1 MHFGKPYRFIFL
13 GILALVI
20 NSCDRS
26 KERSVSFI
34 SPLDGSTVV
43 SDKAITLKTDA
54 ESGTFDSI
62 SYYVDEKFVASRT
75 DTQGVKVPTNGLPF
89 GARLISAVI
98 YTKDDSIKINTNIQ
112 LLPSKAPVKYN
123 YEVVNTFSHDTS
135 SYTQGLEYHDG
146 IFYESDGE
154 RGQSS
159 LRKVEVKTGKVL
171 KKTDIPAPYFAEG
184 ITIVGDKIIM
194 LTYQENVGFVFDK
207 NNLTKVGEFPHRIG
221 TGEGWGLAFDGTHIL
236 NTDGSNVIYL
246 LNKDTYQVQ
255 NSIEVYDTNGP
266 VNNLNELEYIDGKIY
281 ANVYMQDRI
290 IIIDPKTGGVVG
302 EFNLQDLAPYKDRAD
317 TGYVLNGIAWDAKG
331 KRLFVTG
338 KKWNKLFEIKIN

>member
-1 MHFGKPYRFIFL
+1 MHFGKLYKFIGL
-13 GILALVI
+13 GVLVLAL

-26 KERSVSFI
+26 KERSVNFI
-34 SPLDGSTVV
+34 SPIEWSTVL
-43 SDKAITLKTDA
+43 SGKTITLKTDA
-54 ESGTFDSI
+54 ETGTFDSI
-62 SYYVDEKFVASRT
+62 RYFVDEKFVASRT
-75 DTQGVKVPTNGLPF
+75 DTQSVKVPTNSLSF
-89 GARLISAVI
+89 GGRLITAVI
-98 YTKDDSIKINTNIQ
+98 YTKSDSIKINTNIQ
-112 LLPSKAPVKYN
+112 LLPSQAPVKYS
-123 YEVVNTFSHDTS
+123 YEVVNTFSHDTT

-171 KKTDIPAPYFAEG
+171 QKTDIPAPYFAEG
-184 ITIVGDKIIM
+184 ITVVGDKIIM
-194 LTYQENVGFVFDK
+194 LTYQESVTFVFDK
-207 NNLTKVGEFPHRIG
+207 NLTKIGEFPHKIG

-236 NTDGSNVIYL
+236 NTDGSNVVYL

-290 IIIDPKTGGVVG
+290 VIIDPKTGGVVG
-302 EFNLQDLAPYKDRAD
+302 ELNLQDLAPYKDRID

-331 KRLFVTG
+331 RRLFVTG